1 MKKTFLKSMVATAIV
16 GVTVALGSVVAF
28 AAESWSA
35 DSLEVAT
42 LTATS
47 VKLSDNFT
55 FSPLFSKDTAK
66 SSVDENSKTFTDGAS
81 FTQRVK
87 VGGTTKGDSG
97 VFTFTAPTAGT
108 LTIYAV
114 TGSNSAARTVE
125 LYNASGTALETWTSG
140 PIASAST
147 YDYEPFTYT
156 VEAGATYTIGCSAGA
171 VNFYGMSFVSD
182 SDKIADTVAKAASD
196 YYAIDTV
203 KATYIIHAVTADE
216 LKYSSLALKTKEVD
230 EDGNAVN
237 AAATTEV
244 YKSIEFADGSV
255 LNASDIGA
263 DAIYAVK
270 VTGAAGAAPTA
281 SFTWVDAK

>member
-35 DSLEVAT
+35 DSL
-42 LTATS
+42 TATS
-47 VKLSDNFT
+47 SIKDTSIKLSDNFT
-55 FSPLFSKDTAK
+55 YAPLFDSSNNAKSKVTSNSKD
-66 SSVDENSKTFTDGAS
+66 FTDGAA
-81 FTQRVK
+81 FAQRLQ
-87 VGGTTKGDSG
+87 VGGKSSLSKGTG

-114 TGSNSAARTVE
+114 TGSNGEARTVE
-125 LYNASGTALETWTSG
+125 LYNASGTELKTWTSG
-140 PIASAST
+140 PVEDG
-147 YDYEPFTYT
+147 YEYEPFTYT
-156 VEAGATYTIGCSAGA
+156 VEAGTYTIAGSSGA

-216 LKYSSLALKTKEVD
+216 LKYSSLALKGKDDAE
-230 EDGNAVN
+230 GNPVN
-237 AAATTEV
+237 VAATTEV